1 MGAVFGVVFL
11 LGFLFWAG
19 KQKLEEVPYSSRQLF
34 AMDTVMSFTAFGER
48 SQEAIDAAVEE
59 VNRLDAL
66 LSTEQTSS
74 EIFKLNEKGK
84 GSVSE
89 DTLKILRKA
98 GELYKETEGLFDCTI
113 YPLMKLWG
121 FAGKEYQVPDA
132 LQLKQTVRL
141 VDASQIQFDGNEVI
155 LGEGQMLDLGG
166 IAKGYASAR
175 VMEIYRQYG
184 IVSGMVSLGGNVETL
199 GCKPDGSSWKIGI
212 RNPQGQEEE
221 ILGVIPVEN
230 KAVVTSGGYERYFEE
245 NGKTYIHILNP
256 HTGYPV
262 EGDLLSVTIVSEDGM
277 LADALSTS
285 LYLMGKE
292 KAADYWRAHKKD
304 FEVILVT
311 EKMEVYV
318 SEGICETYT
327 MPEKFQVIQ

>member
-11 LGFLFWAG
+11 LGFLFWAR
-19 KQKLEEVPYSSRQLF
+19 KQKLEELPYSSRQLF